1 MDKFVAALI
10 LHEIGL
16 LLEVH
21 GENRFRARAF
31 LNAARALEH
40 APTELSELVRS
51 GEVQKLKGIGPA
63 TGSVLQDLVST
74 GSSAMHRELRARTA
88 AGLIELLAIPGLG
101 ARRVHTLRKTLGIE
115 SIDELERAAQ
125 AGSLAELP
133 GFGARTQGKVLEGIA
148 FVRSTSG
155 RRRQPEALAVA
166 AWVAGFLGGLKG
178 VERADVVGEA
188 RRRLETVDGIDIVTA
203 ATSPDEVVA
212 AFLAMPGAVRG
223 ERTGAGVARAR
234 LADGLELRM
243 HAVRPQ
249 AYVSELVVAT
259 GSESHVAG
267 LGARA
272 LELKLRL
279 DRRGLWQGR
288 RRIALAGE
296 EELYAR
302 LELAFV
308 PPELREGDGEIEAA
322 QAGLLPRLITYADLR
337 GCLHC
342 HTTWS
347 DGKAGVAE
355 LAEAALGRGWRY
367 LGISDHSQLASY
379 AGGLKPDDLKRQGDE
394 IDEWNAARGSELWL
408 FKGVEADIL
417 ADGRLDY
424 ADEKEDVLGR
434 LDFVIGSIHSG
445 FRSGGAQL
453 TQRVL
458 RALEDPRLTFLG
470 HPTGRLLLSREGYPL
485 DLQAVIDR
493 AAERGVSIEINA
505 NPRRMELDWRY
516 WRRARAL
523 GIRTAINPDAHSPAG
538 LGDVRFGVN
547 VARKGWLTTEDV
559 VNAWELDEVRSFLA
573 RRRSAA

>member
-63 TGSVLQDLVST
+63 TGNVLQDLVST

-133 GFGARTQGKVLEGIA
+133 GFGARMQGKVLEGIA

-188 RRRLETVDGIDIVTA
+188 RRRLETVDGIDVVASA
-203 ATSPDEVVA
+203 ASPDDVVA

-259 GSESHVAG
+259 GSEAHVAG
-267 LGARA
+267 LSARA
-272 LELKLRL
+272 LELALRL

-394 IDEWNAARGSELWL
+394 IDEWNAARGGELWI